1 MKLTIERLT
10 NLTHQ
15 DLIDLAKIWPEQ
27 QQTTWLQWINDGKP
41 LFVARFNERL
51 LGAVKVM
58 VDGQQAELEDLY
70 VREVTRRRG
79 VGLYLIEET
88 LRQLPTIQQWYLS
101 DKQVVAANYEAMDG
115 FMLACGFS
123 RNKQGWQR

>member
-27 QQTTWLQWINDGKP
+27 QQTHWLQWINDGKP
-41 LFVARFNERL
+41 LFAARFNERL

-58 VDGQQAELEDLY
+58 VDGQQAELQDLC

-88 LRQLPTIQQWYLS
+88 LRQLPTIQLWSLS
-101 DKQVVAANYEAMDG
+101 DTQVTATNHAAIDG
-115 FMLACGFS
+115 FLRACGFS
-123 RNKQGWQR
+123 RNAQGWQR